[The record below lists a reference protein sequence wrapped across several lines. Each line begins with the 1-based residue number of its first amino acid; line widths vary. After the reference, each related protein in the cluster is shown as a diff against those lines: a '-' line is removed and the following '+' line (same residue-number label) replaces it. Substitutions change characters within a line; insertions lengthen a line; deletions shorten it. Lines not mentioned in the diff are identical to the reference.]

1 MGLEKMQSKAEK
13 KRGGGKYIA
22 SYLSSLF
29 YELGQ

>member
-1 MGLEKMQSKAEK
+1 MGLEKMQSKAEEK
-13 KRGGGKYIA
+13 IGGKYIA